1 MQDNQP
7 TSSASPAPSWGV
19 LAAVFVISFCVLA
32 LEVTLSKLFSVVLR
46 YHFVF
51 LIISV
56 AICGLG
62 LGGLALHVGRLKSSL
77 RTAWLLRGSALGF
90 ALSTGLTL
98 VLLIRLLFPYHLFS
112 YWTMAAVMLVP
123 FFCAGIFLSEV
134 FRQYPAHSGRIYG
147 ADLLGAAL
155 ASAAVVGMLNLWS
168 ATNTCLWIAAFS
180 LLCLPLLRDKG
191 QGTGDRDKSPTPP
204 LLRSSILSF
213 LPVFLIYIALI
224 FFAGGNRPHPF
235 LDIQPVH
242 VRDVVLAAEMAK
254 PLFTELTK
262 PPELHPKIVY
272 THWTAFARTDVVE
285 DPEVGDDSLLVY
297 TNGHVPT
304 NMIRFGGKL
313 KDVEYLKGQLG
324 YFPFGFAHPKQVL
337 CIGPGAG
344 MDVWFGLLG
353 GAKRIDGVE
362 INPSILPIMRRFR
375 RFNGG
380 LYERPNVH
388 IITDEGRSFVQRTRK
403 KYDLIFLALTQT
415 STTGHSGL
423 TLMESYIHTL
433 DAFRDY
439 YDRLTPNGQLALI
452 TQEFPLAVRFFTT
465 GVALLKEKGVSDRAA
480 CDRIAVISLPAD
492 VREVGPYRYLFL
504 LKKKPWTSQELKR
517 MARLL
522 KDLYFYPLFIPR
534 QRMEQ
539 PFSFVADSTWTLQQL
554 IDASRTEPSRYHSRV
569 PLNIAPSTD
578 DKPFFLDLSFG
589 VLPLFYGLCAAAA
602 AGVVLFAAFALT
614 WKWFVEKTSPLPVLP
629 YIAYFACLGVGFMLI
644 EIPLMQK
651 LILVLGYPTLAMAVI
666 LFALLMGGGLGSLV
680 SQRCAPTRLV
690 RSLRA
695 ALLVVVVVSALYAV
709 FLSAPHPPLLRFSL
723 IVRCLCV
730 TALLLPLGFCLGV
743 PFPTGV
749 RLLSHVSP
757 QDVPWMWGVNGVM
770 SVVGSLLAAIGAK
783 LLGFK
788 MVMFCGA
795 GVYVLVLVIVAGLG
809 QKRRGVR

>member
-1 MQDNQP
+1 MQDTQP

-19 LAAVFVISFCVLA
+19 FAAVFVISFCVLA

-77 RTAWLLRGSALGF
+77 RSELLLHGSVLGF
-90 ALSTGLTL
+90 ALSTVLTL
-98 VLLIRLLFPYHLFS
+98 VLLVRLLFPYHLFS

-123 FFCAGIFLSEV
+123 FFFAGVFLSEV
-134 FRQYPAHSGRIYG
+134 FRQYAAHSGRIYG
-147 ADLLGAAL
+147 ADLLGAAF

-168 ATNTCLWIAAFS
+168 AINAGLWIAAFA
-180 LLCLPLLRDKG
+180 LLCLPLLQDTRK
-191 QGTGDRDKSPTPP
+191 REKSPRFLISQFP
-204 LLRSSILSF
+204 LLPF
-213 LPVFLIYIALI
+213 VPVLLVYLALI

-262 PPELHPKIVY
+262 PPELRPKIIY

-297 TNGHVPT
+297 TNGYVPT
-304 NMIRFGGKL
+304 NMIRFSGKL

-324 YFPFGFAHPKQVL
+324 YFPFGFAHPQQVL

-344 MDVWFGLLG
+344 MDVWFGLLS

-362 INPSILPIMRRFR
+362 INPSILPLMRRFR

-388 IITDEGRSFVQRTRK
+388 VITDEGRSFVQRSRK

-492 VREVGPYRYLFL
+492 IREVGPYRYLFL
-504 LKKKPWTSQELKR
+504 LKKKPWTTQELQR
-517 MARLL
+517 MTRLL
-522 KDLYFYPLFIPR
+522 KDLYFHPIFVPR
-534 QRMEQ
+534 QRMEP
-539 PFSFVADSTWTLQQL
+539 PFSFVAEGKWTLQQL
-554 IDASRTEPSRYHSRV
+554 IDISCTEPSRYHSRV

-602 AGVVLFAAFALT
+602 AGVVLFAGFALA
-614 WKWFVEKTSPLPVLP
+614 WKRFVEKTSPLPLLP
-629 YIAYFACLGVGFMLI
+629 FIAYFACLGVGFMLI

-680 SQRCAPTRLV
+680 SQRSEKIPTGGHALT
-690 RSLRA
+690 A

-709 FLSAPHPPLLRFSL
+709 FLSAPHPTLLRFSL
-723 IVRCLCV
+723 IGRCLCV
-730 TALLLPLGFCLGV
+730 TALLLPLGFCLGI

-749 RLLSHVSP
+749 RLLSQVSP
-757 QDVPWMWGVNGVM
+757 QDTPWMWGVNGVM

-788 MVMFCGA
+788 MVMLGGA
-795 GVYVLVLVIVAGLG
+795 GVYVLALLSALSLRRKAGE
-809 QKRRGVR
+809 

>member
-77 RTAWLLRGSALGF
+77 RTEWLLHGSALGF
-90 ALSTGLTL
+90 ALSTVLTL
-98 VLLIRLLFPYHLFS
+98 VTLVRLLFPHHLFS
-112 YWTMAAVMLVP
+112 YWTMAGAMLVP
-123 FFCAGIFLSEV
+123 FFCAGVFLSEV

-155 ASAAVVGMLNLWS
+155 ASAAVVVMLNLWS
-168 ATNTCLWIAAFS
+168 AINACLWIAAFA
-180 LLCLPLLRDKG
+180 LLCLPLLRDAG
-191 QGTGDRDKSPTPP
+191 HREESPHFPISQFP
-204 LLRSSILSF
+204 LLPFVPILLVYVGLF
-213 LPVFLIYIALI
+213 
-224 FFAGGNRPHPF
+224 FFAGGNRPHPL

-262 PPELHPKIVY
+262 PPELRPKIVY
-272 THWTAFARTDVVE
+272 THWTTFARTDVVE

-324 YFPFGFAHPKQVL
+324 YFPFGFAHPQQVL

-344 MDVWFGLLG
+344 MDVWFGLLS

-362 INPSILPIMRRFR
+362 INPSILPVMHRFR
-375 RFNGG
+375 QFNGE

-388 IITDEGRSFVQRTRK
+388 IVTDEGRSFVQRSRK

-439 YDRLTPNGQLALI
+439 YDRLTTNGQLALI

-465 GVALLKEKGVSDRAA
+465 GVALLKEKGISDRAA

-492 VREVGPYRYLFL
+492 VREIGPYRYLFL
-504 LKKKPWTSQELKR
+504 LKKKPWTMPELKR
-517 MARLL
+517 MTRLL
-522 KDLYFYPLFIPR
+522 KDLYFHPIFVPR

-539 PFSFVADSTWTLQQL
+539 PFSFVADGTWTLQQL
-554 IDASRTEPSRYHSRV
+554 MAASRTEPSRYYSRV

-614 WKWFVEKTSPLPVLP
+614 WKRFVEKTSPLPILP

-680 SQRCAPTRLV
+680 SQRYEKTRLM
-690 RSLRA
+690 RSLMA
-695 ALLVVVVVSALYAV
+695 AILVVVIVSALYAV
-709 FLSAPHPPLLRFSL
+709 FLSAPHPTLLRFSL

-749 RLLSHVSP
+749 RLLSNVSP
-757 QDVPWMWGVNGVM
+757 QDIPWMWGVNGVM

-795 GVYVLVLVIVAGLG
+795 GVYALALVIVFWF
-809 QKRRGVR
+809 RRKAKD